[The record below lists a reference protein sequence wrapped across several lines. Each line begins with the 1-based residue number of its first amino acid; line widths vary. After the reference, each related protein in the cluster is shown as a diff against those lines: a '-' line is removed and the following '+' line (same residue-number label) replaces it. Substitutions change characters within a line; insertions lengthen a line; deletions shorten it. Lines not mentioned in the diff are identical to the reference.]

1 MTRRIYINAS
11 DAIGTWIGKNNQLAQ
26 AIGDLDSLDSGFS
39 GIHTGY
45 LRSDSDIVSALNML
59 HLQMDSINDYIFDS
73 LGVLRLQAVYADS
86 ADIGILH
93 AEHAAIDS
101 AQIDSAHI
109 NKLTGSYMRFDSA
122 DIDSARIRHLS
133 GESLFY
139 DSGRFKNL
147 AVIDSAF
154 IDNVAI
160 NEANVERITVRND
173 AVTLSHAQLF
183 TVQDSVG
190 TTLLAGYLL
199 STDSAANTA

>member
-1 MTRRIYINAS
+1 MR
-11 DAIGTWIGKNNQLAQ
+11 
-26 AIGDLDSLDSGFS
+26 
-39 GIHTGY
+39 Y
-45 LRSDSDIVSALNML
+45 LRSDYSIKSALNML
-59 HLQMDSINDYIFDS
+59 HLQLDSVNNYLFDS
-73 LGVLRLQAVYADS
+73 LGVLRLQAIYADS

-122 DIDSARIRHLS
+122 DIDSATIRHLS

-147 AVIDSAF
+147 SVIDSAY
-154 IDNVAI
+154 IDNAAI
-160 NEANVERITVRND
+160 NEFSAERITVRSE

-183 TVQDSVG
+183 TVQDSAG
-190 TTLLAGYLL
+190 STLLAGYLL
-199 STDSAANTA
+199 STDSAATTA

>member
-1 MTRRIYINAS
+1 MTRRIFINAS
-11 DAIGTWIGKNNQLAQ
+11 DAIGTWIGKNNSLARF
-26 AIGDLDSLDSGFS
+26 IGDLDSLDSGFS

-45 LRSDSDIVSALNML
+45 LKSDSDIVSALNML
-59 HLQMDSINDYIFDS
+59 HLQLDSVNNYLFDS
-73 LGVLRLQAVYADS
+73 LGVLRLQAIYADS

-122 DIDSARIRHLS
+122 DIDSATIRHLS

-147 AVIDSAF
+147 SVIDSAF

-160 NEANVERITVRND
+160 NEANVEKITVRND

-183 TVQDSVG
+183 TVQDSAG
-190 TTLLAGYLL
+190 STLLAGYLL
-199 STDSAANTA
+199 STDSAATIA

>member
-59 HLQMDSINDYIFDS
+59 RLQMDSINDYIFDS